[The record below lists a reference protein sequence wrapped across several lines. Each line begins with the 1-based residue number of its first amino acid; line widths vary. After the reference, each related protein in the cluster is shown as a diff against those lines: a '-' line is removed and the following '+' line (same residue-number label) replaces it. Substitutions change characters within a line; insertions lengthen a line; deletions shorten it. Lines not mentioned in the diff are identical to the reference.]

1 MANSPDPQ
9 APPQR
14 RLLYGTIMLAV
25 ALASLWLLVYVGY
38 AEGRRTYQSF
48 VVDKMAAQGE
58 LIKSPVETFLR
69 NGLPLRQFPG
79 FGPIARQVLSSDTSI
94 AAITAIGR
102 DGKPVFTVRRSADV
116 PKAGTVA
123 IPPGDK
129 RFVTREAGAWIHV
142 LLPLH
147 DRFEAIGAIRLT
159 VPRAAVTA
167 AVLSRFL
174 PLALIAAALALAF
187 ALWATLLRNRLDR
200 SRAPWLHIGF
210 AGVFLVVSAAVVF
223 TLVSVYSQGVQGKAR
238 ALAESLRQRLEPI
251 VAYHL
256 KLSDLDGLRD
266 TFLQYRKL
274 NPDIQAIGLTENG
287 RILIHTDPSMIGKR
301 WTEAPDTHEFAAN
314 LGDTK
319 MRIAV
324 ALPDDVVLR
333 AVAKNIKNFVALF
346 IATALFAAL
355 FLRLGRSIESQ
366 AAARA
371 SPGAAGAELGESA
384 IAVLQPVFFLAIFF
398 ENLSTS
404 FMPQLL
410 RGSARAAGF
419 GADAT
424 SYAFATY
431 FLCFLLVLIPSTKFA
446 DRRGP
451 RALLWAGALLAAG
464 GAAIFALSDW
474 FPAMAAARGLA
485 GFGQGMLLIGA
496 QTYILNHAPPQ
507 MRTRAAAVI
516 VFGFNGGMIAGTA
529 IGSLLVNYIDVP
541 GVFWLAVITGG
552 VVALFAVTL
561 MPKVP
566 GMEPDDP
573 MADARFFRMAGQ
585 ALKSFE
591 FLRVMVLVGL
601 PSKATLT
608 GIVAFALP
616 LVLSGLG
623 YPPEDIGQIVMI
635 YPLGVLVASGWI
647 SRRIDAVGGARTA
660 LVIGALGA
668 GAAMLV
674 ISGVDWSF
682 VPPVLRS
689 AQAQPFVI
697 GVGVLLLGLAHGFIN
712 APVIAYVATTDVA
725 QRLGANQVSSL
736 YRVLERVGHVA
747 GPALAAQLLVMA
759 GGGPA
764 AIGWAGLVLLVFAVF
779 FWLPIGSR
787 RTAAAE

>member
-1 MANSPDPQ
+1 MAETVDQ
-9 APPQR
+9 EPPRQR
-14 RLLYGTIMLAV
+14 HMLYGAIMLAV

-58 LIKSPVETFLR
+58 LIQTPIETFLR

-79 FGPIARQVLSSDTSI
+79 FQPIARQILSADDSI
-94 AAITAIGR
+94 AAVSAIGR
-102 DGKPVFTVRRSADV
+102 DGKPVFTVRRGKDG
-116 PKAGTVA
+116 PRAGTA
-123 IPPGDK
+123 IIPPGDK
-129 RFVTREAGAWIHV
+129 RFVAREAGDWIHV

-147 DRFEAIGAIRLT
+147 DRFETIGAIRIT
-159 VPRAAVTA
+159 AARAAITQA
-167 AVLSRFL
+167 TLSRFL
-174 PLALIAAALALAF
+174 PLALIAAALALVF
-187 ALWATLLRNRLDR
+187 ALWATLARRRLDHG
-200 SRAPWLHIGF
+200 RAPWLHIGF
-210 AGVFLVVSAAVVF
+210 AAVFITVSVAVVF
-223 TLVSVYSQGVQGKAR
+223 TLVSIYSQGVQGKAR

-251 VAYHL
+251 VAFQL
-256 KLSDLDGLRD
+256 KLEDFVGLRE

-287 RILIHTDPSMIGKR
+287 HIRIHTDPARVGR
-301 WTEAPDTHEFAAN
+301 DWTPDPNTHEFAAN
-314 LGDTK
+314 LGTTQ
-319 MRIAV
+319 MRVAV

-346 IATALFAAL
+346 IATALFAGL
-355 FLRLGRSIESQ
+355 FLRLGRSIEAQ

-371 SPGAAGAELGESA
+371 SPGGAAVGESA

-404 FMPQLL
+404 FMPQLR
-410 RGSARAAGF
+410 RGAARTAGF

-424 SYAFATY
+424 SWAFATY
-431 FLCFLLVLIPSTKFA
+431 FLCFLLVLIPATKFA

-451 RALLWAGALLAAG
+451 RALLWGGALLAAG
-464 GAAIFALSDW
+464 GSAIFALADW
-474 FPAMAAARGLA
+474 FPAMTAARGLA
-485 GFGQGMLLIGA
+485 GIGQGMLLIGA

-529 IGSLLVNYIDVP
+529 IGSLLVNFIDVP
-541 GVFWLAVITGG
+541 GVFWLAAATGL
-552 VVALFAVTL
+552 VVALFSVTL
-561 MPKVP
+561 MPRVP
-566 GMEPDDP
+566 GMAPDDP
-573 MADARFFRMAGQ
+573 LADSRFFRMTGQ

-591 FLRVMVLVGL
+591 FLRAILLVGL

-635 YPLGVLVASGWI
+635 YPLGVLIASGWI
-647 SRRIDAVGGARTA
+647 SRRIDAVGGARSA
-660 LVIGALGA
+660 LVIGALGS

-682 VPPVLRS
+682 VPAVLKTPT
-689 AQAQPFVI
+689 AEPIMI
-697 GVGVLLLGLAHGFIN
+697 GAGVFLLGLAHGFIN
-712 APVIAYVATTDVA
+712 APVISYVATTDVA

-747 GPALAAQLLVMA
+747 GPALAAQLLIMT

-764 AIGWAGLVLLVFAVF
+764 AIGFAGLALLVFALV
-779 FWLPIGSR
+779 FWLPLGSR
-787 RTAAAE
+787 RTAAAH